1 MEPMRMTSSDATKVP
16 FPEVSKAPFVLPPGA
31 SPGVVADQI
40 VACFRVVGG
49 LERPATEVFEAV
61 RVRLGCDQLDP
72 MVAAGACIAGEIDG
86 GAAEQARNAYH
97 NSQHICEVV
106 LCSLFLGQQAG
117 LSSERLMRV
126 VVAAL
131 VHDFRHDGT
140 TNAGESFRL
149 ERLAVAA
156 AGPYLEQARVA
167 PEEIERI
174 AALVLATE
182 VRAGVPY
189 ARRCFRFLHQAGPPP
204 DAPPDEAG
212 EATLLR
218 RLAGDPDLAMEAVVL
233 AEADLLPSVALTDD
247 YGMLCQQR
255 LVQENGGGVVGP
267 AEKLAFLD
275 QQSGGF
281 LVSGFFEPNF
291 NRLRQS
297 IVVAL
302 TGRMRERAMMN
313 QETRDIL
320 LDIPL
325 FAELGIDRI
334 GDLIDQAA
342 LRTYR
347 ANTVVMQKG
356 DEASALYVLLSGR
369 VKVFSAD
376 DNGKEIVLNELGP
389 GDYLGE
395 LALIED
401 STRSASVMTVTPSRF
416 LVIPK
421 AAFQAFLIS
430 RPNVALHLIGALA
443 ARVRK
448 LTEEV
453 ERLALR
459 DVYSRLADTLQARA
473 VEEDG
478 RLITDSLTQRDL
490 AALVGASREMISRI
504 LKDLKAGGYIALEG
518 KRVVI
523 HRKLP
528 ERW

>member
-1 MEPMRMTSSDATKVP
+1 MTSSDGTKAR
-16 FPEVSKAPFVLPPGA
+16 FPEVSKAPFVLPAGA
-31 SPGVVADQI
+31 SPGVVAEQI
-40 VACFRVVGG
+40 VACFRVVGE
-49 LERPATEVFEAV
+49 LDRPATDVFEAV
-61 RVRLGCDQLDP
+61 RASLGLDP
-72 MVAAGACIAGEIDG
+72 LNPLVTAGARIASEIDRG
-86 GAAEQARNAYH
+86 VAGQARNAYH

-117 LSSERLMRV
+117 LSGERLVRV
-126 VVAAL
+126 VIAAL

-149 ERLAVAA
+149 ERLALAA
-156 AGPYLEQARVA
+156 AGPYLAQAGVA
-167 PEEIERI
+167 PEQIERI
-174 AALVLATE
+174 AAIVLATE

-189 ARRCFRFLHQAGPPP
+189 ARCCFRFLHHAGPPP
-204 DAPPDEAG
+204 EAPPDGAG
-212 EATLLR
+212 EASLLR
-218 RLAGDPDLAMEAVVL
+218 RLATEPDLAVEAVLL
-233 AEADLLPSVALTDD
+233 AEADLLPSVALTED

-255 LVQENGGGVVGP
+255 LIQENGGIGVGP

-275 QQSGGF
+275 EQSEGF

-291 NRLRQS
+291 NRLRRS
-297 IVVAL
+297 IVAVL
-302 TGRMRERAMMN
+302 SGRMRERATMN

-320 LDIPL
+320 LGIPL

-421 AAFQAFLIS
+421 ASFQAYLIS
-430 RPNVALHLIGALA
+430 RPGVALHLIGALA

-473 VEEDG
+473 VEENG
-478 RLITDSLTQRDL
+478 RLITDALTQRDL

>member
-1 MEPMRMTSSDATKVP
+1 VTPSEATQAT

-31 SPGVVADQI
+31 SPGVVAEQI
-40 VACFRVVGG
+40 VACFRMVGG
-49 LERPATEVFEAV
+49 LDRPATKVFEAV
-61 RVRLGCDQLDP
+61 RASLGLDP
-72 MVAAGACIAGEIDG
+72 FDPLVAAGAHIAAEIDRG
-86 GAAEQARNAYH
+86 VAGQARNAYH

-106 LCSLFLGQQAG
+106 LCSLFLGQQRG
-117 LSSERLMRV
+117 LSGERLVRV

-131 VHDFRHDGT
+131 VHDFRHDGS
-140 TNAGESFRL
+140 TNAGECFRL
-149 ERLAVAA
+149 ERLAIAA
-156 AGPYLEQARVA
+156 AGPYLAQAGVA
-167 PEEIERI
+167 PEVIDRI
-174 AALVLATE
+174 AAIVLATE
-182 VRAGVPY
+182 VMAGVPY
-189 ARRCFRFLHQAGPPP
+189 ARCCFRFLHQAGPPP
-204 DAPPDEAG
+204 EAPPDAGG
-212 EATLLR
+212 EASLLR
-218 RLAGDPDLAMEAVVL
+218 HLATDPDLVVEAVLL

-247 YGMLCQQR
+247 YSMLCQQR
-255 LVQENGGGVVGP
+255 LVQENGGFDVGP

-275 QQSGGF
+275 QQSAGF

-291 NRLRQS
+291 NRLRGS
-297 IVVAL
+297 IAAAL
-302 TGRMRERAMMN
+302 SGRMREKATMN

-320 LDIPL
+320 LNIPL

-334 GDLIDQAA
+334 GDLVDQAA
-342 LRTYR
+342 MRTYR

-401 STRSASVMTVTPSRF
+401 STRSASVMTVTSSRF

-421 AAFQAFLIS
+421 ASFQAYLMS
-430 RPNVALHLIGALA
+430 RPGVALHLIGALA

-473 VEEDG
+473 VEENG
-478 RLITDSLTQRDL
+478 RLITDALTQRDL

-504 LKDLKAGGYIALEG
+504 LKDLKAGGYIALDG